1 MIILNI
7 FKIKNIVA
15 FIIIFSL
22 AIPFPDLNPMYETP
36 EAEAGFR
43 KVVFLTIMTESWV
56 VPEDW
61 NNAANTIE
69 VIGGGGGG
77 ADSATNVGSGG
88 GGGGGYSRSVNLRLT
103 PGDTLDVNV
112 DFGVGASG
120 SGGQATA
127 VLGKGGN
134 TWFMVGGSFDA
145 CASDN
150 TVCVKAEGGEGGKP
164 SAVYTGGAGGNFGLT
179 ASAVGTTRY
188 AGGSGGTG
196 SGGDGDGGGGG
207 SAGPYGNGKNGGNS
221 TGTNGGGGGGGGGG
235 GDYGNGGATVGTAN
249 SGTGGVTGGNGYL
262 GRGAGAAGAAGGIP
276 SGGGGGG
283 AAGAVG
289 GAGAIGQEWDLTH
302 GSGGGSGGTGDLNGA
317 GTNPGLAGKY
327 GAGSG
332 GGGGCTAALCRGAD
346 GIIVITYVPAGHV
359 VRGNVKIRGIVKFR

>member
-69 VIGGGGGG
+69 VI
-77 ADSATNVGSGG
+77 GG

-179 ASAVGTTRY
+179 ASA
-188 AGGSGGTG
+188 
-196 SGGDGDGGGGG
+196 
-207 SAGPYGNGKNGGNS
+207 
-221 TGTNGGGGGGGGGG
+221 
-235 GDYGNGGATVGTAN
+235 
-249 SGTGGVTGGNGYL
+249 
-262 GRGAGAAGAAGGIP
+262 
-276 SGGGGGG
+276 
-283 AAGAVG
+283 
-289 GAGAIGQEWDLTH
+289 
-302 GSGGGSGGTGDLNGA
+302 
-317 GTNPGLAGKY
+317 
-327 GAGSG
+327 
-332 GGGGCTAALCRGAD
+332 
-346 GIIVITYVPAGHV
+346 
-359 VRGNVKIRGIVKFR
+359 